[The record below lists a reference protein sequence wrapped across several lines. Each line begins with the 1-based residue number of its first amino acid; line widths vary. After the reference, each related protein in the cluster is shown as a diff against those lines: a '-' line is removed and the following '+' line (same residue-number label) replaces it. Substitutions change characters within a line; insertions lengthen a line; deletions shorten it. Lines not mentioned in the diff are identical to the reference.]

1 VGEAQGVVVVVAVV
15 VTALVD
21 VPDGGILDA
30 THRGGEDAAA
40 PLHRVFAIRSDH
52 FIFQGTYYYRRKKRV
67 IRTSPPIEE
76 EADALNK
83 IKKGGMDYG
92 DGWLVLAHVWLV
104 LHSLV
109 RIPFFFFFCALVFSV
124 ALFFILIPSLSRQ
137 KSWDVGI
144 VFELNA
150 EFSTPVSPTHK

>member
-1 VGEAQGVVVVVAVV
+1 MYPFPPPRREGPPGVVAVV

-109 RIPFFFFFCALVFSV
+109 RIPFFFFFFALSFSRLLCFFDANAEDFDSV
-124 ALFFILIPSLSRQ
+124 AFPPEI
-137 KSWDVGI
+137 VGRGNSI
-144 VFELNA
+144 
-150 EFSTPVSPTHK
+150 